1 MKSFFIIIDKL
12 SINKYFIWVF
22 TTLLIFTLIISFLLK
37 INLSNIFGVFS
48 YNEYLLDKGIE
59 TKEGGVVN
67 DLRTHWEYII
77 LLKKDLSNLL
87 NLTLGDDTNLINYPL
102 HNLIFSQFDFINSLN
117 SYLISVFTISF
128 FLPIIIYFSLKE
140 RFQIINKPNIALISS
155 VVLVLPVFQYSAIWG
170 NNHNTALI
178 FFTLGIFY
186 FNSFIK
192 SNFTNNI
199 RLIISI
205 IFFSLACYSK
215 QYYVFFFIFLLIF
228 LFNSFTFKRFILF
241 SLFIFSISIP
251 GIYFLILNP
260 LLFYGI
266 KQNTTNFN
274 SSILISAS
282 IMMFYLIPFIIQNLI
297 NNYEN
302 KKFKLIDFF
311 DKKLCLLSFAITI
324 LCSLNFYYDGEIG
337 GGIFL
342 KISYFLFDNHY
353 LVFPTAFLGIY
364 FLLYFSQNSI
374 SNYALVVLLLF
385 TFNTGYFIFQKYF
398 EPMFYIIFLNFF
410 DKNKIMQ
417 SIRKNNYVIIFYFCL
432 YYLISNYIYFSGL

>member
-12 SINKYFIWVF
+12 SINKYFLWVF
-22 TTLLIFTLIISFLLK
+22 TTFLIITLLISFLLK
-37 INLSNIFGVFS
+37 INLSNLFGVFS
-48 YNEYLLDKGIE
+48 YNEYLLDKSIE
-59 TKEGGVVN
+59 TKDGGVVS

-77 LLKKDLSNLL
+77 LLKEDLSNLL
-87 NLTLGDDTNLINYPL
+87 NLTLGVDTNLINYPL
-102 HNLIFSQFDFINSLN
+102 HNLIFSQFGFINSLD

-128 FLPIIIYFSLKE
+128 FLPIILYFSLKE
-140 RFQIINKPNIALISS
+140 RFQIINKSNIVLICSLI
-155 VVLVLPVFQYSAIWG
+155 LVLPVFQYSAIWG

-186 FNSFIK
+186 FNSFIN
-192 SNFTNNI
+192 SNFTKNS

-215 QYYVFFFIFLLIF
+215 QFYVFFFIFLLIF
-228 LFNSFTFKRFILF
+228 LFKNLSFKRYLLFSIFIL
-241 SLFIFSISIP
+241 LISIP

-297 NNYEN
+297 NSYED
-302 KKFKLIDFF
+302 KKFRLITFY
-311 DKKLCLLSFAITI
+311 DKKFFLISLATII
-324 LCSLNFYYDGEIG
+324 LCSLNFYYDGKIG
-337 GGIFL
+337 GGAFL
-342 KISYFLFDNHY
+342 KLSHFLFDNHY

-374 SNYALVVLLLF
+374 ANYALVILLLF
-385 TFNTGYFIFQKYF
+385 TFSTGYFIFQKYF

-410 DKNKIMQ
+410 DKNKIVQ
-417 SIRKNNYVIIFYFCL
+417 SIKKNNYVIIFYYCL
-432 YYLISNYIYFSGL
+432 YYFISNYIYFLGL